1 MRKNHRK
8 TPRSIS
14 QDLLLLWKP
23 PNYGH
28 CHIVQCVWQTGGRVS
43 CNKIRPNDAGDI
55 LFNNGVITNKQC
67 SVHLHVHHRFSF
79 CTWCCKT
86 LDYPSHLHPQLPHP
100 PTPHPPPH
108 LQLYVNLTLK
118 VLGVFLLV
126 NFSITWEET
135 LANLCSALTGV
146 KPITFLPK
154 ASTTEL
160 NDWVHTIITM

>member
-1 MRKNHRK
+1 MDTAILYNVYDRLEAEYHLTK
-8 TPRSIS
+8 S
-14 QDLLLLWKP
+14 DLMMLG
-23 PNYGH
+23 YS
-28 CHIVQCVWQTGGRVS
+28 VQQWS
-43 CNKIRPNDAGDI
+43 HH
-55 LFNNGVITNKQC
+55 KQC

-86 LDYPSHLHPQLPHP
+86 LDYPSHRHPQLPHP
-100 PTPHPPPH
+100 PTPPIPH

-118 VLGVFLLV
+118 VLGFFLLV

-135 LANLCSALTGV
+135 LANLCSALTGI
-146 KPITFLPK
+146 KLITFLSK